1 MTFSLTNGCSGAF
14 KKTRRCKQIENE
26 MKAGLYGAVR
36 ADGHAHG
43 TVAPSPRA
51 GSETAEKRAPRI
63 LMRNASRDGWPS
75 TTRLP
80 DTPHGGSTHRGDR
93 VDAVLEEVVGV
104 KLEMRRRLVRPAA
117 VGV

>member
-1 MTFSLTNGCSGAF
+1 
-14 KKTRRCKQIENE
+14 
-26 MKAGLYGAVR
+26 MKAGLYGAVF

-51 GSETAEKRAPRI
+51 GSETGTPAPRI
-63 LMRNASRDGWPS
+63 LMRNASQDGWPS

-80 DTPHGGSTHRGDR
+80 DIPHSGSTHRGDR

-104 KLEMRRRLVRPAA
+104 KLEMRQRLVRPAA
-117 VGV
+117 VGI